1 MQSLVMRK
9 QCMFVYSTYA
19 KHGYTATMYVYSIY
33 AKHGYTAT
41 MYVYSIYTAKL
52 GYT

>member
-1 MQSLVMRK
+1 MRK

-33 AKHGYTAT
+33 N
-41 MYVYSIYTAKL
+41 AKL
-52 GYT
+52 GNA